1 MRKRIALFGGALFAA
16 GMMFAGAPVELENPG
31 FHQTD
36 GKGGAVEFG
45 IKRDMKKVSMFVFTC
60 TSAMSAERG
69 ATDSRHVTGRG
80 LWTLR
85 TVCLGVVAD
94 ERF

>member
-31 FHQTD
+31 FHQAD

-45 IKRDMKKVSMFVFTC
+45 IIRDMKKVSMFVFAC
-60 TSAMSAERG
+60 TSAMFAGREAMG
-69 ATDSRHVTGRG
+69 SRHVTGHG
-80 LWTLR
+80 SWTLR
-85 TVCLGVVAD
+85 MVRLGVVAD
-94 ERF
+94 ERS

>member
-36 GKGGAVEFG
+36 GRAVLLDGRHIPTGMRRRLGTTAPEAWCG
-45 IKRDMKKVSMFVFTC
+45 NVRRSPYSKEADRVS
-60 TSAMSAERG
+60 A
-69 ATDSRHVTGRG
+69 
-80 LWTLR
+80 
-85 TVCLGVVAD
+85 
-94 ERF
+94 